1 MVQQACIEPGQVRKE
16 AAIKTSACV
25 YHFIYMK
32 EKIVKNHEYYMRLAL
47 KEEEKARM
55 IDEVP
60 VGAVIVQDGKV
71 IARAHNL
78 KEKNKQAYAHA
89 EFLAIQKASKK
100 LGTWCLDDCD
110 LYVTLEP
117 CMMCTGAIIL
127 SRVRN
132 LYYGTKDP
140 KGGAVDSLI
149 QIKQISHLN
158 HHPAVVSEILQPE
171 CSRILTDFFREKR
184 KRPKRDPASFRK
196 SAMLKETADTE
207 NKNDQNT

>member
-1 MVQQACIEPGQVRKE
+1 
-16 AAIKTSACV
+16 
-25 YHFIYMK
+25 
-32 EKIVKNHEYYMRLAL
+32 MRAAL
-47 KEEEKARM
+47 KEAEKAKD

-60 VGAVIVQDGKV
+60 VGCVIVQNDRI
-71 IARAHNL
+71 IARGHNL
-78 KEKNKQAYAHA
+78 KEKKMQAYAHA
-89 EFLAIQKASKK
+89 EMIAIQKASKK
-100 LGTWCLDDCD
+100 MNNWYLDDCD